1 MSVNN
6 LYILQEAPSSAP
18 RVLRIVQP
26 ASQAV
31 IVDRQQPRV
40 LLSSSLDYQQQ
51 QQLQQEQQTQIL
63 LQQHLQQEAQQ
74 RDWLQ
79 RHQQHEA
86 FGFAYGNAV
95 NVVSPAR
102 GGVMSAVNPNVPLT
116 VASLATSR
124 DHRNGIG
131 TVGELETAQLTSAI
145 NEYKQQILNM
155 EARLQRMEKKSMSLE
170 EQLHKEKQQKDATKD
185 KLQVAQDLISVY
197 QSTYDLKSTSE
208 KLIHPTESYEK
219 QIHFKELTVLSNISK
234 DEQSSHFHK
243 IQNYLEKIKRVFC
256 NQPKVYNDFLD
267 IMSMPEHKDGMDVLQ
282 KVTRL
287 FKAHVFLLME
297 FQIFLPPNVQI
308 AIEDNVPCISK
319 NNSLTPIL
327 AKGFQ
332 TTISPEEME
341 AARKRNAEQIML
353 QKKINLEIVAKLCK
367 DEEVEKDDLNVIHTI
382 KKEVLVCPI
391 CLDTLE
397 NPQINPD
404 CCHRYCDH
412 CIKSSLEKSGKHC
425 PLCRT
430 IITSRRSLRKDD
442 VVDKILGMVNKK
454 LGVAVKSPK
463 KRKCCQDDEY
473 KSSDKEYDD
482 NEESH
487 NGLKSDNDED
497 SLKPRA
503 NKQRRTHG
511 QNAQKETIQSKDSEE
526 ITPTIHLDA
535 KDTRN
540 SSTMKEGKYYDYQG
554 NFYDD
559 DDSYKSESSN
569 DEESD
574 DEDFQ
579 EVRRSRRLKKA
590 LSEEEES
597 KPSARVTRSQRRNAK

>member
-51 QQLQQEQQTQIL
+51 QQLQHEQQTQIL

-102 GGVMSAVNPNVPLT
+102 GGVISAVNPNVPLT

-131 TVGELETAQLTSAI
+131 TVGELETAQLTSTI

-185 KLQVAQDLISVY
+185 KLQVAQDLIIVY

-208 KLIHPTESYEK
+208 KLIQPTTEESYEK
-219 QIHFKELTVLSNISK
+219 QIHFKELTFLSNISK
-234 DEQSSHFHK
+234 DEQSSHFHNVQK
-243 IQNYLEKIKRVFC
+243 YFEKIKRVFC

-308 AIEDNVPCISK
+308 TIEDNVPCISK

-332 TTISPEEME
+332 TTISQEEME

-367 DEEVEKDDLNVIHTI
+367 DEEVEEDDLNVIHTI

-442 VVDKILGMVNKK
+442 VLDKILGMVNKK

-463 KRKCCQDDEY
+463 KRNFCQDDES
-473 KSSDKEYDD
+473 KSSDEKYD
-482 NEESH
+482 NEEESH
-487 NGLKSDNDED
+487 NGLKSRNDED

-511 QNAQKETIQSKDSEE
+511 QNAHKETSKDSEE
-526 ITPTIHLDA
+526 ITPTIHLNA
-535 KDTRN
+535 KETRN
-540 SSTMKEGKYYDYQG
+540 SSKMKEGKYYDYQG

-574 DEDFQ
+574 DEYFQ

-597 KPSARVTRSQRRNAK
+597 KPSARVTRSQQRNAK